1 MIVCQR
7 CGREND
13 GRYRFCLGC
22 GAPVP
27 RGGPPPAADDRPPL
41 PPSTSTSSGSPQSLP
56 PSAPPPNAAPPSAPP
71 PSAPPPSAP
80 PPNAPQARSPSAAQK
95 PEESI
100 APPPKRAPDHQR
112 PLSGHAPIRGVVRAS
127 DQAQHQQ
134 ADDRSEDATV
144 AIDVPV
150 QSQSPVPIAPLPR
163 RTGTPAVGMEVP
175 YNSEPASRPNFT
187 ARPSQHQPPV
197 QATAA
202 PQPSAT
208 VPPMPVAPAPTTPPP
223 AAASRPAPTPPPP
236 PGPAASAPLV
246 SQEPQSAAAQL
257 TCVNCG
263 FAIPPGYSF
272 CGVCGTPTPQT
283 PEKSPAAGPA
293 GYLALI
299 DELGNES
306 ERFALQT
313 GDNRIGRSADCEV
326 HFNDA
331 LLASHHCTLS
341 AGKEV
346 FRLAPVDSYNG
357 TYVRISTPVELQHGD
372 VLRVGQEVLRFER
385 IEEVAAERSKSGQP
399 LRVGCP
405 APRGVWGRLCQVGLT
420 RQVANAYLLSHR
432 DVFLGRERGDIL
444 FPKDG
449 FVSGSHAVISER
461 GGRVYLKD
469 LGSSN
474 GTFLRIKREKALR
487 NGDLLLLGRNL
498 LCVHVEV

>member
-27 RGGPPPAADDRPPL
+27 RAAPAGNARPPL
-41 PPSTSTSSGSPQSLP
+41 PPSPD
-56 PSAPPPNAAPPSAPP
+56 AAPTAPP
-71 PSAPPPSAP
+71 PSAPPPTAP
-80 PPNAPQARSPSAAQK
+80 PPSG
-95 PEESI
+95 
-100 APPPKRAPDHQR
+100 PPPAGPPPVDGQAKPNTQTGDDAPLPRRQR
-112 PLSGHAPIRGVVRAS
+112 PLSGHAPIRGVVRSAPGVEES
-127 DQAQHQQ
+127 GAV
-134 ADDRSEDATV
+134 TV
-144 AIDVPV
+144 DSAPPA
-150 QSQSPVPIAPLPR
+150 QSPVPIAPLPR
-163 RTGTPAVGMEVP
+163 RTGTPAVGISGP
-175 YNSEPASRPNFT
+175 DTGLPGSRPSFSARAPARPEPAEI
-187 ARPSQHQPPV
+187 RPSPAVSTPPAPPRAPPAPPTAQPAPP
-197 QATAA
+197 TA
-202 PQPSAT
+202 QPAT
-208 VPPMPVAPAPTTPPP
+208 VKKPAP
-223 AAASRPAPTPPPP
+223 
-236 PGPAASAPLV
+236 GGASAP
-246 SQEPQSAAAQL
+246 
-257 TCVNCG
+257 CVNCG

-272 CGVCGTPTPQT
+272 CGACGTPVTQAPAEAN
-283 PEKSPAAGPA
+283 PEGPA

-306 ERFALQT
+306 ERFPLRQ
-313 GDNRIGRSADCEV
+313 GDNRIGRGQDCDV
-326 HFNDA
+326 HFSDA
-331 LLASHHCTLS
+331 LLADHHCTLV
-341 AGKEV
+341 AGQEV
-346 FRLAPVDSYNG
+346 FRLRPLDFYNG

-385 IEEVAAERSKSGQP
+385 IEEVTPETSVNTGQP

-405 APRGVWGRLCQVGLT
+405 APRGVWGRLCQIGLT